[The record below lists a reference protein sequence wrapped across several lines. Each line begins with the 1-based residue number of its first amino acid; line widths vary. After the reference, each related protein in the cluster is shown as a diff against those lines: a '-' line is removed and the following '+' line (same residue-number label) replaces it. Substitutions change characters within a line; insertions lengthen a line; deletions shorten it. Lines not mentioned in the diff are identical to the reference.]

1 MERIGFIGLGAMG
14 FGICSSL
21 IKKGYPATVYDISVD
36 ALKPFEVSAS
46 IADGPGEV
54 LRESECIFFSL
65 PSSKEVK
72 ELVGQFLEIGVE
84 GKTLI
89 DLSTSDPFSTKQLNR
104 KVADQGGIF
113 VDAALAGSPDDCKNG
128 KIMVLFGGREA
139 EYAELEPLMRSFCG
153 KYKYAGESGSGHLA
167 KLMMNFIG
175 LSYIAA
181 YAQTFPLAEK
191 MGLDNRILA
200 ELISESGLGCGT
212 FNFYAPKLI
221 SKSYDLAFTLE
232 LAHKDL
238 TYIRKLFE
246 AFHVPAFS
254 LDGTLSLMRTGI
266 KDGRGKRDV
275 SEICAVMHE
284 FFEGKTA
291 QVP

>member
-14 FGICSSL
+14 YGICSSL

-65 PSSKEVK
+65 PSSKEVE

-139 EYAELEPLMRSFCG
+139 DYAELEPLMRSFCG

-167 KLMMNFIG
+167 KLMMNLIG

-181 YAQTFPLAEK
+181 YAQTFPLTEK

-212 FNFYAPKLI
+212 FNFYAPKLL

-246 AFHVPAFS
+246 AFQVPAFS